1 MLGHCWV
8 PGGNSQRCIWQPGS
22 FPTAKLWISS
32 HWIKSRKSIC
42 SRWERAENKNQSNAK
57 LDQIRDVTEL
67 CPQHWPIHRCL
78 GGSVSSI
85 CKEAKNCRS
94 LMIEIRA
101 HIKFGCSFVQK
112 AHTLKLIRWIP
123 PSKQK
128 SFFHPPPPDL
138 DPAEIWVQSHTE
150 DKGHWCKLT
159 FQQSWFTF

>member
-42 SRWERAENKNQSNAK
+42 SRWERAEHKNQSNAK

-112 AHTLKLIRWIP
+112 AHTEAHKMNPTIKTEVLLSPTTSRPGPCWNLS
-123 PSKQK
+123 SK
-128 SFFHPPPPDL
+128 PYRR
-138 DPAEIWVQSHTE
+138 
-150 DKGHWCKLT
+150 
-159 FQQSWFTF
+159 